1 MDLIFF
7 VSDIG
12 GQFRIGQS
20 EGVEFLVLGGADWG
34 GFVFEVAVFW
44 IQLNYFHVQIVDLD
58 PQGGDCFL
66 RYSELL
72 LDHFQAGITGGS
84 FGFIGKKGIESIIL
98 GGESID
104 LSEEG
109 IFLLIPGV
117 VLVFEGCHIF
127 FEKLQLMF
135 LFVHD
140 TITE

>member
-1 MDLIFF
+1 M
-7 VSDIG
+7 
-12 GQFRIGQS
+12 
-20 EGVEFLVLGGADWG
+20 
-34 GFVFEVAVFW
+34 
-44 IQLNYFHVQIVDLD
+44 NYFHVQIVDLD
-58 PQGGDCFL
+58 PQGGNCFL